1 MARGS
6 SLHRLSENAGS
17 GQMAK
22 QPSPVP
28 ALLASSLA
36 FAFLLVPPAAAQI
49 STAPPET
56 PQPQQQATSSSRPP
70 AALNVPSESPCQ
82 VKHDG
87 DAFTQAAAVGAVA
100 ADPNRPP
107 VSPKLEPAPCPPF
120 APLINWYARFLTGP
134 QVKPLKAR
142 EKGLLAIRNLVDPF
156 NTITIAGNSAIFIGF
171 NSHSAYGPGMSGF
184 GENVGISYAEDGIG
198 EFFGTFLIP
207 SIVHQDPHYHRM
219 PEASVQRRILHA
231 VDQVE
236 WTQGDNG
243 RGMLNYATLVGFAID
258 GQFANM
264 YVPGVQTNAGATASR
279 YLIGLATAPI
289 DNFITEFLPDV
300 ARHIHVHAVLV
311 QRIINQVARTDSG
324 P

>member
-1 MARGS
+1 
-6 SLHRLSENAGS
+6 
-17 GQMAK
+17 MAK
-22 QPSPVP
+22 QPSPAP
-28 ALLASSLA
+28 ILLASSLA
-36 FAFLLVPPAAAQI
+36 FVFWLVAAAAAAQ
-49 STAPPET
+49 SSNAPLEGFP
-56 PQPQQQATSSSRPP
+56 PPQQATSSSQTT
-70 AALNVPSESPCQ
+70 AALNAPAESPCQ
-82 VKHDG
+82 IKRDG
-87 DAFTQAAAVGAVA
+87 DAFAQAAAVGAVA
-100 ADPNRPP
+100 EDPNHPP
-107 VSPKLEPAPCPPF
+107 VSPKLEPAPCPPL

-156 NTITIAGNSAIFIGF
+156 NATTIAGNSAIYIGI

-219 PEASVQRRILHA
+219 PEASVSRRILHA
-231 VDQVE
+231 IDQVE

-243 RGMLNYATLVGFAID
+243 KGMLNYASLLGFAID
-258 GQFANM
+258 DQFANM
-264 YVPGVQTNAGATASR
+264 YVPGVQTDARATVSR
-279 YLIGLATAPI
+279 YVIGLATAPI

-300 ARHIHVHAVLV
+300 ARHIHVREVLV
-311 QRIINQVARTDSG
+311 QRIINQVARADSG

>member
-1 MARGS
+1 M
-6 SLHRLSENAGS
+6 
-17 GQMAK
+17 
-22 QPSPVP
+22 
-28 ALLASSLA
+28 ASSS
-36 FAFLLVPPAAAQI
+36 Q
-49 STAPPET
+49 
-56 PQPQQQATSSSRPP
+56 TSSPIK
-70 AALNVPSESPCQ
+70 APSESPCQ
-82 VKHDG
+82 IKRDG
-87 DAFTQAAAVGAVA
+87 DAFLQAATFGAVA
-100 ADPNRPP
+100 QDPNHPP
-107 VSPKLEPAPCPPF
+107 VIPELEPAPCPPF

-156 NTITIAGNSAIFIGF
+156 NAITIAGNSAVFVAF
-171 NSHSAYGPGMSGF
+171 NSHSAYGPGMRGF
-184 GENVGISYAEDGIG
+184 GNNVGISYAEDGIG

-219 PEASVQRRILHA
+219 PEASVKHRIMHA
-231 VDQVE
+231 IDQVE

-243 RGMLNYATLVGFAID
+243 KGMLNYATLFGFAID
-258 GQFANM
+258 GQLANM

-279 YLIGLATAPI
+279 YVIGLATAPI

-300 ARHIHVHAVLV
+300 ARHIHVRAVLV